1 MKTLLTGLLLLPL
14 SGMAQ
19 LSEDFERRHFSQE
32 PSWKGDTAQWQLA
45 NGRLQSNSLIP
56 NSSFYLSAPSR
67 LAVDARWEFFVQLKF
82 NTSSLNYTDI
92 YIVSDSA
99 DPALPANKGYFV
111 RIGNTPDE
119 VSLYR
124 KDSSAP
130 LVKIIDGRDG
140 ITNHANN
147 TLKIKI
153 TRDAQN
159 TWSLFTDATGTGTD
173 YFPEGNCTDST
184 YTQTAWFAILV
195 RQSTSGFFQKHF
207 FDDIAVQPLHMDP
220 ADPVDPADSIDLPD
234 PPDPTDPA
242 DSTHM
247 DPGDSIP
254 PDPVDSVP
262 RVVPQLYD
270 VIIDEIFADP
280 SNSPGLPAYEFIEL
294 KNNSPHPFNLSGWK
308 FGNYVRTAT
317 LGDFIL
323 APDSFLI
330 LCGKNAAATYQ
341 SWGATLGVTNFP
353 ALKNEGDTLMLY
365 APDGNLIHAVIYN
378 KKWYGDDRKSKG
390 GWSLEMTDTRY
401 PCAGMSAGTT
411 AENNWKASVD
421 PKGGTPGTR
430 NSQSGNYADDHPPD
444 LLHAYLSDSITL
456 QLLFNKTLDIPAAS
470 LPQNYR
476 VDNGIGT
483 PLTARVNGILW
494 NTVILTLATPVA
506 GGKTYTITVRDI
518 TDCMGNSIGLKNSA
532 RLGLAEPINNFDVAI
547 NEVLFNPP
555 PGVKEF
561 VEIYNRSGKVLD
573 LQTLQLANRDKNGE
587 IASKKIISREHRLF
601 FPDDYIVITGDA
613 GALQRQYFCKNPEGL
628 LEIPALPG
636 YPNRSGSVVLV
647 NEEGKVID
655 EFAYRENYHHPLIVN
670 PKGISLERMD
680 VHASAGDPQNWH
692 SAAAETGYATPT
704 YRNSQW
710 AADNTLRGK
719 VTVQP
724 EVFSPDSDGRDDLA
738 YIHYEFPGPGYIANI
753 TIFDAAGRPVCYLAK
768 NTLLGSKGKFTWN
781 GLNEN
786 KQLSRV
792 GIYVIYFEAFNA
804 TGKVLKFK
812 KTVVLARKF

>member
-14 SGMAQ
+14 SGIAQ

-67 LAVDARWEFFVQLKF
+67 LAVDVQWEFFVQLKF
-82 NTSSLNYTDI
+82 NTSSLNYADI

-111 RIGNTPDE
+111 RIGNTQDE

-207 FDDIAVQPLHMDP
+207 FDDITAQPLHIDP
-220 ADPVDPADSIDLPD
+220 PDPVDPADSIDLPD
-234 PPDPTDPA
+234 PPDPPDSTDPA
-242 DSTHM
+242 DSTHT

-330 LCGKNAAATYQ
+330 LCGKNAAAAYQ
-341 SWGATLGVTNFP
+341 PWGATMGITNFP
-353 ALKNEGDTLMLY
+353 ALKNEGNTLMLY

-401 PCAGMSAGTT
+401 PCAGMA
-411 AENNWKASVD
+411 NWKASIA
-421 PKGGTPGTR
+421 PSGGTPGR
-430 NSQSGNYADDHPPD
+430 KNSVEGENPDFTIPD
-444 LLHAYLSDSITL
+444 LLRVYVTDSATIHL
-456 QLLFNKTLDIPAAS
+456 VFNNALDIPSAS
-470 LPQNYR
+470 EPSGYQI
-476 VDNGIGT
+476 DNGIGLPVRCAVNP
-483 PLTARVNGILW
+483 PLF
-494 NTVILTLATPVA
+494 NTVTLTLPRPLQK
-506 GGKTYTITVRDI
+506 GKIYTVMVNEVM
-518 TDCMGNSIGLKNSA
+518 DCNGKSPGLKNSA
-532 RLGLAEPINNFDVAI
+532 RFGIPEKEAPFDVVI
-547 NEVLFNPP
+547 NEILFNPP
-555 PGVKEF
+555 SGGKEF
-561 VEIYNRSGKVLD
+561 VEIYNRSGKILD
-573 LQTLQLANRDKNGE
+573 LKDFQLANRDKNGNL
-587 IASKKIISREHRLF
+587 ANKKNISAESRLL
-601 FPDDYIVITGDA
+601 FPKEFSVITADA
-613 GALQRQYFCKNPEGL
+613 KNLQGLYFCREPEAL
-628 LEIPALPG
+628 IEIPVLPS
-636 YPNRSGSVVLV
+636 YPNKSGTVVLI
-647 NEEGKVID
+647 KDSTIID
-655 EFAYRENYHHPLIVN
+655 EFSYQENYHHKLIAD
-670 PKGISLERMD
+670 PKGISLERLD
-680 VHASAGDPQNWH
+680 FNAPSQDRLNWH

-704 YRNSQW
+704 YSNSQW
-710 AADNTLRGK
+710 AADNALTGK

-753 TIFDAAGRPVCYLAK
+753 TIFDA
-768 NTLLGSKGKFTWN
+768 
-781 GLNEN
+781 
-786 KQLSRV
+786 
-792 GIYVIYFEAFNA
+792 
-804 TGKVLKFK
+804 
-812 KTVVLARKF
+812 